1 VNLDQLWDELASD
14 LEREFRNF
22 RSQLRDLNVSVK
34 ADSTILTD
42 ADIAV
47 ENLIIDRIRKVD
59 PHPVIIA
66 EEDERTALR
75 SEVLDK
81 PARIWVIDPIDGTA
95 EFVNP
100 QSREFCSVVC
110 LLEGLNPVAAFI
122 LAPELGRNSTPLV
135 ITASVHGAVVKVN
148 GHGGHRGS
156 KDGGQQWV
164 SVTRSKTEAP
174 RPFEYGLTQLGY
186 NLKTRTTSQT
196 LDMLRTAL
204 DISVFTDLPL
214 PQFQL
219 FMRKNQKVW
228 DGLAG
233 LCLGKAMDLVSV
245 DTEGNSRLPV
255 SVDVL
260 SQPEPVFKSTIMGD
274 EELVSWLLR
283 QI

>member
-1 VNLDQLWDELASD
+1 MNLDHLWAELASD

-34 ADSTILTD
+34 ADNTLLTD

-66 EEDERTALR
+66 EEDGRTALR
-75 SEVLDK
+75 NEVLDR
-81 PARIWVIDPIDGTA
+81 PTRVWVIDPIDGTA

-100 QSREFCSVVC
+100 QSKEFCSVVC
-110 LLEGLNPVAAFI
+110 LLEDLNPVATFI
-122 LAPELGRNSTPLV
+122 LAPEFGHNSTPLV
-135 ITASVHGAVVKVN
+135 ITASVRGADVKIN
-148 GHGGHRGS
+148 GQDGHRRS
-156 KDGGQQWV
+156 VDNGQRWV
-164 SVTRSKTEAP
+164 SVTRSKTETP
-174 RPFEYGLTQLGY
+174 RPFEHGLTQLGY
-186 NLKTRTTSQT
+186 SLKTRTTSQT

-204 DISVFTDLPL
+204 DISTFTDLPL

-219 FMRKNQKVW
+219 FMRKNQKIW

-233 LCLGKAMDLVSV
+233 LCLGKVMGLVSV
-245 DTEGNSRLPV
+245 DAEGNSRLPI
-255 SVDVL
+255 SVDIL
-260 SQPEPVFKSTIMGD
+260 TQSEPVFKSTIMGD
-274 EELVSWLLR
+274 EELVAWLLR